1 MIKKLANAV
10 ALIITIDI
18 AIMAVYAIMKYRE
31 ADFFGAHF
39 IFLLITIIVS
49 LIFSICAF
57 VTKRKWVGI
66 LWLINLFLGTLSVDI
81 FAFWIR
87 DVFHRNQ
94 VIEYVFDDQ
103 EGGHFISIDKNTLEC
118 EISDYESSDTYE
130 VYSNCRYG
138 KCDGVSTPRIN
149 IYLNGGVTLSISN
162 DTLYGFSP
170 SPIRL
175 KQK

>member
-1 MIKKLANAV
+1 MIKKYANAV

-31 ADFFGAHF
+31 ADFFGAHA

-66 LWLINLFLGTLSVDI
+66 LWLINLFLGTLAVDI

-87 DVFHRNQ
+87 DVVHGYQ
-94 VIEYVFDDQ
+94 VIEYLFDDQ
-103 EGGHFISIDKNTLEC
+103 EGSHFISFTKSTLEC
-118 EISDYESSDTYE
+118 QISDYESSGSIE
-130 VYSNCRYG
+130 CYSNCRYG
-138 KCDGVSTPRIN
+138 KCDRVNHPRIN
-149 IYLNGGVTLSISN
+149 IYLDGGDTLYISN
-162 DTLYGFSP
+162 DSLYGFSS